1 MALHERLLCKELALQ
16 DNVVQARAGQ
26 DLQEQAKIY
35 IHCSFTEEVDS
46 LKYWKLI
53 SLLYPKCLPT
63 VCHGTRR
70 IHDA

>member
-46 LKYWKLI
+46 LKY
-53 SLLYPKCLPT
+53 
-63 VCHGTRR
+63 
-70 IHDA
+70 